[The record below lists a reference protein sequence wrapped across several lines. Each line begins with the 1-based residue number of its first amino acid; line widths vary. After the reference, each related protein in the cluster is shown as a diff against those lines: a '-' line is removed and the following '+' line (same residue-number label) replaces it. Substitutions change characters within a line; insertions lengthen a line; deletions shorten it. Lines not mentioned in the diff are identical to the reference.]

1 MRDVRTRSEAK
12 LNFNLSLIVRMMHE
26 AFSHNRV
33 ASRRVSPRHVGSL
46 NFTRITMNIDETW
59 TLETDLYQATEGLPM
74 RPAEPSRKQNPTVS
88 LASGATRRF
97 LTILHITAFG
107 QG

>member
-33 ASRRVSPRHVGSL
+33 ASRRVSPRHVGSS
-46 NFTRITMNIDETW
+46 NFTRTTTIHRRSMDSRVQ
-59 TLETDLYQATEGLPM
+59 LVRGSRGSAYATY
-74 RPAEPSRKQNPTVS
+74 
-88 LASGATRRF
+88 
-97 LTILHITAFG
+97 
-107 QG
+107 